1 MKKILLSSL
10 ALGLMMLSVNAQ
22 VGIGTDTPKSVLDIA
37 STTSGILIPRL
48 TATQILAI
56 DKIADHNGMLV
67 YATDTSGAIT
77 STGFWYYD
85 SASSGWKTM
94 STGSSGGGGATQTI
108 IYSETSGTE
117 ITVSES
123 TEKQILSET
132 ITLSAVST
140 VDVEGVLNVKS
151 SNQSIVPELRL
162 EIKDASDAVVFT
174 KTVRK
179 GMLTTPTVQL
189 QDDLGIYGIKE
200 NLNSGTYTVSLYAS
214 QPSCCNVSG
223 LSFVTGGSDT
233 LSFMKITY

>member
-1 MKKILLSSL
+1 MRKILLLSL
-10 ALGLMMLSVNAQ
+10 IIIGLMMSSVNAQ
-22 VGIGTDTPKSVLDIA
+22 VGIGTDSPKSALDVA

-85 SASSGWKTM
+85 SATSGWKTM
-94 STGSSGGGGATQTI
+94 STGSGGGGATQTV
-108 IYSETSGTE
+108 IYAETSGTE
-117 ITVSES
+117 ITVSEA
-123 TEKQILSET
+123 TEQQILTET

-162 EIKDASDAVVFT
+162 EIKDATDAVVFT

-200 NLNSGTYTVSLYAS
+200 NLGSGTYTVSLYAS